1 MLLHLIVAL
10 PVLAGLAA
18 YFFQQKGARGY
29 GAMVAALQ
37 LGFLKSLLSGDPAS
51 LQITLPWIPELGLN
65 WSLGVDGLNTL
76 LLVLTPLLTLL
87 AILSR
92 SQESDNLA
100 GFVGSLLIL
109 DGMLCGLF
117 MAQNLGLFYIFFE
130 AMLLPTLVLV
140 AGWSKKDGAETALK
154 FFLYTLVGSLPMLLG
169 ILLFAFT
176 NPGGGSLDFSDL
188 QVVSPERQFTLFLP
202 FLLAFLVKMPV
213 VPLHGW
219 LPTLYKNSP
228 ASVTVVVAAL
238 MGKAGTYGLLKVGY
252 TLFPD
257 ALMQLA
263 PTLCLLAVSSI
274 IYGALAALGSDSV
287 KEVLA
292 FSSLSHMAM
301 IALGLFSYTRNGA
314 EGASLQM
321 VGHAVSTGGLFLVV
335 ALLERRGLPD
345 KLRRY
350 GGLAQI
356 TPRLAV
362 MALFLTLASLGQ
374 PGLGGFPGELY
385 ILTGSWEK
393 YPGLTITA
401 AFGIVLAAAY
411 LLRWYQKIFTGPLGT
426 VKPPTDL
433 TAEES
438 MLLFV
443 PVALS
448 LLIGL
453 YPALFL
459 TLIQSA
465 FEGVM

>member
-1 MLLHLIVAL
+1 MLLHLIIAL
-10 PVLAGLAA
+10 PVFAGLAA
-18 YFFQQKGARGY
+18 YFFQQKGVRGY
-29 GAMVAALQ
+29 GALVAVLQ
-37 LGFLKSLLSGDPAS
+37 LGFLKSLLSGDPTS
-51 LQITLPWIPELGLN
+51 LQVSLPWIPELGLN

-92 SQESDNLA
+92 SQDSDKLA
-100 GFVGSLLIL
+100 GFVGNLLIL

-140 AGWSKKDGAETALK
+140 AGWSKRDGAETALK

-169 ILLFAFT
+169 ILVFAFT
-176 NPGGGSLDFSDL
+176 IPGGGSLDFRDL
-188 QVVSPERQFTLFLP
+188 QVLSSDRQLTLFLP
-202 FLLAFLVKMPV
+202 FLLAFLVKIPV

-219 LPTLYKNSP
+219 LPTLYRNAP
-228 ASVTVVVAAL
+228 AAVTVIVAAL
-238 MGKAGTYGLLKVGY
+238 MGKAGVYGLLKVGY

-263 PTLCLLAVSSI
+263 PTLCLLAVASI
-274 IYGALAALGSDSV
+274 IYGAMAALGSDSV
-287 KEVLA
+287 REVLA

-301 IALGLFSYTRNGA
+301 IALGVFSFTRNGA

-335 ALLERRGLPD
+335 ALLERRSLPD

-362 MALFLTLASLGQ
+362 AALFLTLASLGQ

-385 ILTGSWEK
+385 ILAGSWEK
-393 YPGLTITA
+393 FPALTVVA
-401 AFGIVLAAAY
+401 LLGIVLAAAY
-411 LLRWYQKIFTGPLGT
+411 LLRWYQKIFTGSPGT
-426 VKPPTDL
+426 VKPPADL
-433 TAEES
+433 TTEES

-443 PVALS
+443 PVTLT

-453 YPALFL
+453 CPSLFL
-459 TLIQSA
+459 TLIRSA

>member
-1 MLLHLIVAL
+1 MLLHLIIAL
-10 PVLAGLAA
+10 PIAAGLAG
-18 YFFQQKGARGY
+18 YFVKQSGSRGY
-29 GAMVAALQ
+29 GVLVTLLQLAFVKSLLTGDPAALQ
-37 LGFLKSLLSGDPAS
+37 S
-51 LQITLPWIPELGLN
+51 TTPWIPELGLN
-65 WSLGVDGLNTL
+65 WSLGVDGLNAL
-76 LLVLTPLLTLL
+76 LLVLTPLFSLL

-92 SQESDNLA
+92 GKDTENLG
-100 GFVGSLLIL
+100 GFVASLLLL

-117 MAQNLGLFYIFFE
+117 LAQNLGLFYIFFE

-140 AGWSKKDGAETALK
+140 AGWSRKNGADTALK

-169 ILLFAFT
+169 ILIFAFT
-176 NPGGGSLDFSDL
+176 NPNGGSLDFSDL
-188 QVVSPERQFTLFLP
+188 AAVSSERQLTLFLP
-202 FLLAFLVKMPV
+202 FLLAFLVKMPI

-238 MGKAGTYGLLKVGY
+238 MSKAGSYGLLKIGF

-257 ALMQLA
+257 ALMQLSSS
-263 PTLCLLAVSSI
+263 LCALAVASVV
-274 IYGALAALGSDSV
+274 YGALAALGSDSV

-301 IALGLFSYTRNGA
+301 IALGLFSCTRNGVD
-314 EGASLQM
+314 GASLQM

-335 ALLERRGLPD
+335 ALLEKRGLPD

-350 GGLAQI
+350 GGLVKFM
-356 TPRLAV
+356 PRFAV

-385 ILTGSWEK
+385 ILAGSWVK
-393 YPGLTITA
+393 YPGLTLIA
-401 AFGIVLAAAY
+401 ASGIVLAAAY
-411 LLRWYQKIFTGPLGT
+411 LLRWYQTMFTGKMGT
-426 VKPPTDL
+426 YNPPDDIT
-433 TAEES
+433 TEET
-438 MLLFV
+438 LVLAV
-443 PVALS
+443 PVVIS
-448 LLIGL
+448 LAIGL
-453 YPALFL
+453 CPSLFL